1 MGNLYKTISELCEK
15 RGITGYRL
23 CKDIGIQPSTMTDLK
38 SGRKKGL
45 SAEVADKIAN
55 YFGVT
60 VGYLLGTEDK
70 EKPAEAQSGLGELSE
85 EELDLLKRIKNASKK
100 KRDAIRALL
109 ED

>member
-70 EKPAEAQSGLGELSE
+70 EKPAEAQGGLSADAVAVAKAYDTATERQKQMVRLT
-85 EELDLLKRIKNASKK
+85 LDL
-100 KRDAIRALL
+100 
-109 ED
+109 